1 MPIKA
6 VSEQVENLQDLDTIQ
21 ELRNMRKELFKSLY
35 VLVKIDFF
43 AEKYLVITEDIFD
56 TDSILVVRS
65 LVQIWLSEET
75 KKRSKNTMGALS

>member
-1 MPIKA
+1 
-6 VSEQVENLQDLDTIQ
+6 
-21 ELRNMRKELFKSLY
+21 MRKELFKSLY

-75 KKRSKNTMGALS
+75 KKRSKNTTIGAASSSSLSQAA